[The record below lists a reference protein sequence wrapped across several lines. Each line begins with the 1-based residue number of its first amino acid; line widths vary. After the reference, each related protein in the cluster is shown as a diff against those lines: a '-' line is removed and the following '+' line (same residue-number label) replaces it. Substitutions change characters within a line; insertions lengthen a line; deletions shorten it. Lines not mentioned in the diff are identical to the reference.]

1 MPALDASD
9 SFFPDP
15 FPLSW
20 ASGWGEDG
28 EYDLWMAL
36 TLVDAR
42 RVFRWIAPGRV
53 LMGSPLDEPERYE
66 DEVQHEVTLSCGFW
80 LADTAC
86 TQEFWQ
92 AVTGR
97 NPSGFKDDPRNPV
110 EAVSWYDVN
119 PSLTSPTKP
128 ITESISCEPRR
139 TQVALQARNF
149 GFS

>member
-42 RVFRWIAPGRV
+42 QVFRWIAPGSF
-53 LMGSPLDEPERYE
+53 LMGSPPDEPERSG
-66 DEVQHEVTLSCGFW
+66 DEVQHEVTLSRGFW

-110 EAVSWYDVN
+110 EGVSWYDVKAFIAELERRL
-119 PSLTSPTKP
+119 PELPVRLPT
-128 ITESISCEPRR
+128 EAEW
-139 TQVALQARNF
+139 
-149 GFS
+149 